1 MPIINM
7 KIMEGRSD
15 EKIEALMKNVT
26 DAVSDSLD
34 APKENVRITVEEVPK
49 NRWAIGGT
57 AADKLGK

>member
-1 MPIINM
+1 MPLVNV

-15 EKIEALMKNVT
+15 DKIEAMMENIT

-34 APKENVRITVEEVPK
+34 APKENVRVTVEEVPK
-49 NRWAIGGT
+49 NRWAIGGA